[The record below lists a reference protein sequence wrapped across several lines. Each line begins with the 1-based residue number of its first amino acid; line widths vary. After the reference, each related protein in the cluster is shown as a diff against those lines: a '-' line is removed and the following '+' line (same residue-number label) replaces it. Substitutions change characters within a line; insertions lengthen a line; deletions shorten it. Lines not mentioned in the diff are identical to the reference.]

1 MFVNDEMIS
10 ASKELAPLDHQ
21 AQYFGYYFILISPSA
36 LWLGTGVNSYSRNSW
51 WWNDHKKQCWFELWI
66 DVVIFSP
73 LTNAIYICNIQY
85 VRIIVFCDLPA
96 LVIIGLL
103 NHHSS
108 CEVKMTSNCY
118 FNLHSFHSE
127 KENCSILQS
136 LVYLFL
142 CELSGLFLWRPMLSS
157 LRKHFYILIITWLLY
172 YTWGHHIS
180 FSLSFLTKVF
190 CHADIK
196 HFYFCIY

>member
-1 MFVNDEMIS
+1 M
-10 ASKELAPLDHQ
+10 
-21 AQYFGYYFILISPSA
+21 
-36 LWLGTGVNSYSRNSW
+36 
-51 WWNDHKKQCWFELWI
+51 KQCGFELLI
-66 DVVIFSP
+66 DVVMFSS
-73 LTNAIYICNIQY
+73 LTNAIYICNLQY

-96 LVIIGLL
+96 LFIIGLL

-118 FNLHSFHSE
+118 FNLHNFNSE

-142 CELSGLFLWRPMLSS
+142 CELSGLFLCHPMLSS
-157 LRKHFYILIITWLLY
+157 LRKHFYSLIINWLLC
-172 YTWGHHIS
+172 YTWDNHIS

-196 HFYFCIY
+196 NLYFSNLWVIFFLAFLFCVVILRCTLLFKTTKIYPLLPRIFMVLKFVFLN

>member
-1 MFVNDEMIS
+1 MKWPHETMWIWALNWC
-10 ASKELAPLDHQ
+10 
-21 AQYFGYYFILISPSA
+21 GY
-36 LWLGTGVNSYSRNSW
+36 
-51 WWNDHKKQCWFELWI
+51 
-66 DVVIFSP
+66 IFFF
-73 LTNAIYICNIQY
+73 NKCYIHLQPPVCENNC
-85 VRIIVFCDLPA
+85 FLC
-96 LVIIGLL
+96 LL

-118 FNLHSFHSE
+118 FNLHNFNSE

-142 CELSGLFLWRPMLSS
+142 CELSGLFLCHPMLSS
-157 LRKHFYILIITWLLY
+157 LRKHFYSLIINWLLC
-172 YTWGHHIS
+172 YTWDNHIS

-196 HFYFCIY
+196 NLYFSNLWVILFWLFCFVL